1 MTDEQKNFI
10 EMIGNAAVSYYKT
23 YGILPSLTI
32 SQAIL
37 ESNWG
42 KSGLSRDCHNYF
54 GMKWK
59 TGCGCDYKEYQ
70 TKEQNKEGSYVTIK
84 ARFRKYDSVEEGIKG
99 YYEFLQYKRYQN
111 LKGVVDAAVACELIR
126 KDGWATSLKYTQNL
140 LALIERYSL
149 VSWDAKAVNKADV
162 SSLPCSDEKV
172 VENGEYR
179 VTASALRVR
188 TGPGT
193 QYPQKKF
200 YEMTPGAQKSNKKFE
215 QSGLAYYG
223 RGCIFSA
230 REIHGMAGDYW
241 ARTPSGYV
249 CIQNKDGIY
258 AEKK

>member
-1 MTDEQKNFI
+1 VMTDEQKNFI

-111 LKGVVDAAVACELIR
+111 LKGVVDVAVACELIR
-126 KDGWATSLKYTQNL
+126 KDGWATSLKPEFPFSIWRGHLVLPRIQKASSCRMLQKPYGSEKYMIWQLTDTRRL
-140 LALIERYSL
+140 L
-149 VSWDAKAVNKADV
+149 
-162 SSLPCSDEKV
+162 SSDS
-172 VENGEYR
+172 
-179 VTASALRVR
+179 
-188 TGPGT
+188 
-193 QYPQKKF
+193 
-200 YEMTPGAQKSNKKFE
+200 
-215 QSGLAYYG
+215 
-223 RGCIFSA
+223 
-230 REIHGMAGDYW
+230 
-241 ARTPSGYV
+241 
-249 CIQNKDGIY
+249 
-258 AEKK
+258 